1 MDKLIIEFSKYVLIT
16 LMVIY
21 TLQSILIFAKRSEEA
36 REFLFIRQNV
46 VMFCL
51 HFVAFMVLYL
61 QMNQSQILF
70 FYGEQALYLAATLI
84 FFRHLYPKASKLA
97 INNMC
102 MLITIG
108 FIMVTRLS
116 YDQSVKQ
123 FQICVIG
130 TVIALIVPWLI
141 SKLKFITKFAV
152 VYAILGIGL
161 LVAVAVMATVT
172 NGAKLSLTIAGIT
185 LQPSEFVKIIYVF
198 CIAGMLSKSTEFSQI
213 VKTTILAAVH
223 VLILVISTDLGSA
236 LIYFMTY
243 LIMLYVATRDWK
255 WLALGFGAFV
265 VAAVAAYFLFAHVRV
280 RVEIWKDP
288 FSVYEG
294 SGYQVAQAL
303 FAIAAG
309 GWFGTGLYQGSP
321 TEIPYVDQ
329 DFMFAAIAEEMG
341 SIFCICTILICMSC
355 FIMFVNIAMKMT
367 KNFYR
372 YVALG
377 LACTYAIQVFLTIG
391 GSMKMIPMTGV
402 TLPFVSSGGSSMLKY
417 TDHVLCDPGTL
428 YTKEKTRMIHLKM
441 KNIMKSRKTT
451 DSTRRK
457 GRDAQADPDED
468 YLDQDYDDYDNE
480 EEERIRRIKNKV
492 LVRVSYLMVALF
504 LSMAG
509 YLIYFNVVLRDDIN
523 NNQYNTKQ
531 SAYQEQ
537 IIRGNIYSADGNVL
551 AQTDIAE
558 DGTESR
564 SYPYSN
570 LFAHIVGYATNGKS
584 GIESV
589 HNYDLLSSHASILD
603 QIRKEKLD
611 TKVQGDSLV
620 LTLNTQLQQVC
631 YDALGDNKGAI
642 VVLEPSTGKV
652 LAMVSKP
659 DFDPNTI
666 EQDWDALINDD
677 SNSSLFN
684 RALQGQ
690 YPPGSTFKI
699 LTTLEYIREHPDD
712 YQNFNYTCN
721 GSISQRRCADHLLR
735 RRSPWI

>member
-1 MDKLIIEFSKYVLIT
+1 
-16 LMVIY
+16 
-21 TLQSILIFAKRSEEA
+21 
-36 REFLFIRQNV
+36 
-46 VMFCL
+46 
-51 HFVAFMVLYL
+51 
-61 QMNQSQILF
+61 
-70 FYGEQALYLAATLI
+70 
-84 FFRHLYPKASKLA
+84 
-97 INNMC
+97 
-102 MLITIG
+102 
-108 FIMVTRLS
+108 
-116 YDQSVKQ
+116 
-123 FQICVIG
+123 
-130 TVIALIVPWLI
+130 
-141 SKLKFITKFAV
+141 
-152 VYAILGIGL
+152 
-161 LVAVAVMATVT
+161 
-172 NGAKLSLTIAGIT
+172 
-185 LQPSEFVKIIYVF
+185 
-198 CIAGMLSKSTEFSQI
+198 
-213 VKTTILAAVH
+213 
-223 VLILVISTDLGSA
+223 
-236 LIYFMTY
+236 
-243 LIMLYVATRDWK
+243 
-255 WLALGFGAFV
+255 
-265 VAAVAAYFLFAHVRV
+265 
-280 RVEIWKDP
+280 
-288 FSVYEG
+288 
-294 SGYQVAQAL
+294 
-303 FAIAAG
+303 
-309 GWFGTGLYQGSP
+309 
-321 TEIPYVDQ
+321 
-329 DFMFAAIAEEMG
+329 
-341 SIFCICTILICMSC
+341 
-355 FIMFVNIAMKMT
+355 
-367 KNFYR
+367 
-372 YVALG
+372 
-377 LACTYAIQVFLTIG
+377 
-391 GSMKMIPMTGV
+391 
-402 TLPFVSSGGSSMLKY
+402 
-417 TDHVLCDPGTL
+417 
-428 YTKEKTRMIHLKM
+428 MIHLKM

-537 IIRGNIYSADGNVL
+537 IIRGNIYSAAGNVL

-603 QIRKEKLD
+603 QIREEKLD

-699 LTTLEYIREHPDD
+699 ITALEYIREYDADSYSYHCTGSAYIQGGTSIPCFDNKAHGTENLKTAFANSCNSAFSTIGTQLNRSAFKNLCSTLMFNSNLPIGIEYNSSSFTLDD
-712 YQNFNYTCN
+712 SSGISEAQETAIGQGKTMMTPIHNLMITAAIANDGVMMTPYLVDHVQTADKIIVEQTTPTALATVATADEAEQLTQYMRAVVTQGTGYALKNASYKAAGKTGSAQYDSSDNVHSWFVGFAPYDDPEVAICVILEGGYTGVRNASYVAKEVLDAYFN
-721 GSISQRRCADHLLR
+721 
-735 RRSPWI
+735 

>member
-1 MDKLIIEFSKYVLIT
+1 
-16 LMVIY
+16 
-21 TLQSILIFAKRSEEA
+21 
-36 REFLFIRQNV
+36 
-46 VMFCL
+46 
-51 HFVAFMVLYL
+51 
-61 QMNQSQILF
+61 
-70 FYGEQALYLAATLI
+70 
-84 FFRHLYPKASKLA
+84 
-97 INNMC
+97 
-102 MLITIG
+102 
-108 FIMVTRLS
+108 
-116 YDQSVKQ
+116 
-123 FQICVIG
+123 
-130 TVIALIVPWLI
+130 
-141 SKLKFITKFAV
+141 
-152 VYAILGIGL
+152 
-161 LVAVAVMATVT
+161 
-172 NGAKLSLTIAGIT
+172 
-185 LQPSEFVKIIYVF
+185 
-198 CIAGMLSKSTEFSQI
+198 
-213 VKTTILAAVH
+213 
-223 VLILVISTDLGSA
+223 
-236 LIYFMTY
+236 
-243 LIMLYVATRDWK
+243 
-255 WLALGFGAFV
+255 
-265 VAAVAAYFLFAHVRV
+265 
-280 RVEIWKDP
+280 
-288 FSVYEG
+288 
-294 SGYQVAQAL
+294 
-303 FAIAAG
+303 
-309 GWFGTGLYQGSP
+309 
-321 TEIPYVDQ
+321 
-329 DFMFAAIAEEMG
+329 
-341 SIFCICTILICMSC
+341 
-355 FIMFVNIAMKMT
+355 
-367 KNFYR
+367 
-372 YVALG
+372 
-377 LACTYAIQVFLTIG
+377 
-391 GSMKMIPMTGV
+391 
-402 TLPFVSSGGSSMLKY
+402 
-417 TDHVLCDPGTL
+417 
-428 YTKEKTRMIHLKM
+428 M

-589 HNYDLLSSHASILD
+589 HNYDLLSSPDFRENESILD
-603 QIRKEKLD
+603 QIREEKLD

-659 DFDPNTI
+659 DFDTNTI

-721 GSISQRRCADHLLR
+721 GSISKEDVRITCYEGEVHGYENLEQAFVHSCNGAFAQIGMEVNNDSYRKLCESFLFNKDLPIDLPSSQSLFRLSSNASYGEEMMTAIGQGAL
-735 RRSPWI
+735 